1 MIPNSELDSSTP
13 VGFLIELVGLADVEE
28 HFDSDHC
35 SHSHLA
41 NSIVDDCYFGK
52 VSFLGPLIWKDP
64 LEVVTISP
72 PPITLVRV
80 VSGLLMLVWTF
91 LPAFVDLNF
100 NLKIIPNC

>member
-1 MIPNSELDSSTP
+1 MGFSTP
-13 VGFLIELVGLADVEE
+13 VGFVIGLVGLTDVVE

-35 SHSHLA
+35 SHYHLA

-52 VSFLGPLIWKDP
+52 VSFLDPLILKEP

-72 PPITLVRV
+72 LPLTLVRV

-91 LPAFVDLNF
+91 LPAFVDLN
-100 NLKIIPNC
+100 LI